1 MNPPKEGASSRA
13 RAKGSTDRVS
23 RSQEYAPPPHSS
35 CAEPKTQGSESRTRD
50 PIYSI
55 NALFG
60 DVLEASAICGH
71 VLGLHASLSCFCGKL
86 RLHPSGLCSEICCR
100 RGRRLVWDYLAV
112 FSPFRVCIAVLTTTW
127 PVFVAF
133 LLVKFLL
140 TDSES
145 ELAVANSAT
154 QRLVS
159 GMPAAVVEVIP
170 KT

>member
-1 MNPPKEGASSRA
+1 
-13 RAKGSTDRVS
+13 
-23 RSQEYAPPPHSS
+23 
-35 CAEPKTQGSESRTRD
+35 
-50 PIYSI
+50 
-55 NALFG
+55 
-60 DVLEASAICGH
+60 
-71 VLGLHASLSCFCGKL
+71 
-86 RLHPSGLCSEICCR
+86 
-100 RGRRLVWDYLAV
+100 V